1 MYCYCSYVSVVYFG
15 VIYDEIYK
23 EINRIS
29 AVVMSMFQKLI
40 ESLLFV
46 KTFTGTVCSCLDKY
60 RVRSEK
66 CFNSG
71 CCNSF

>member
-46 KTFTGTVCSCLDKY
+46 KTFTGTVCRCLDKY
-60 RVRSEK
+60 WVRSEK